1 MKKIS
6 LYMMALLSMLFVGC
20 DEDFSTEFVPQ
31 TTIPES
37 SFPAS
42 AVTVTPKVTSINL
55 VDLMAAETEQPIVI
69 GTINLSAELPQ
80 NTILKAEV
88 EISDDASFSK
98 STTIEANS
106 LADSKDI
113 SVMPSTLA
121 DAYFNNITKNPAAT
135 TLYVRA
141 LLYTV
146 TDGSSVAIIGKPGE
160 NYFASQSVAFTP
172 LNKVQISPAY
182 YIVGGPNDWAA
193 SAAAKSI
200 KFSHSDTDVYE
211 DPIFTVIFDAAAEG
225 DTWFAIGDDEACAA
239 IGNGDWSKLLGIVG
253 GENKASEGQ
262 LDFRYNMGA
271 DNSFCVPAGPKKIK
285 VTLNMLEYTFKVEAV
300 SIADAYYLIGGPGD
314 WNATSAMTM
323 QFSHSS
329 KDVIEDPVF
338 TYTFESTG
346 SEMWFAFGDK
356 DAIDGVAGGVW
367 NKLYGTKGDSKDLK
381 GSFDRRYNLDGDHSF
396 CVDGTAKFYRFTI
409 NMAEMTYEITPLN
422 FQQYIYEAGVNNGW
436 GGTEQ
441 PLYCADGNGTYTGFF
456 YAKEDSWTDGKGAFK
471 FRGAADNWD
480 NGNYGTGTLNADGLT
495 GTLVDDGNSGN
506 IMPQPGFYRA
516 DVNLADMTY
525 TLTPINSVYVVGSAV
540 NNDWDNGVKMTYNH
554 EKLCWECD
562 ANFTE
567 AGVIKF
573 KGNGTWDTADGNWGG
588 TADNIIN
595 GSNDNIPVTVSGDV
609 HIEFYPLCETKAY
622 CTITKK

>member
-121 DAYFNNITKNPAAT
+121 DAYFDNITKNPAAT

-211 DPIFTVIFDAAAEG
+211 DPIFTAIFDAAAEG

-540 NNDWDNGVKMTYNH
+540 NNDWDNGVQMTYNH

>member
-1 MKKIS
+1 
-6 LYMMALLSMLFVGC
+6 MMALLSMLFVGC

-106 LADSKDI
+106 LADSKEI

-146 TDGSSVAIIGKPGE
+146 TDGSSVAIIGTPGE

-356 DAIDGVAGGVW
+356 DAIDGVAGGVR

-540 NNDWDNGVKMTYNH
+540 NNDWDNGVQMTYNH

>member
-1 MKKIS
+1 
-6 LYMMALLSMLFVGC
+6 MMALLSMMFVAC

-31 TTIPES
+31 TTMPES

-42 AVTVTPKVTSINL
+42 AVTVTPSVTSINL

-69 GTINLSAELPQ
+69 GTISLSAELPQ

-106 LADSKDI
+106 LADSKEI
-113 SVMPSTLA
+113 SVMPSALS

-172 LNKVQISPAY
+172 EFRVFIEKAY
-182 YIVGGPNDWAA
+182 YYVGATNGWSD
-193 SAAAKSI
+193 SDKTY
-200 KFSHSDTDVYE
+200 KFDNGGGDVYE
-211 DPIFTVIFDAAAEG
+211 NPVFTVTVPAPYNEEGTERVDNWFKIAPESAYTSGDFWNNLVGARNNG
-225 DTWFAIGDDEACAA
+225 DTATEGELVGP
-239 IGNGDWSKLLGIVG
+239 GNVG
-253 GENKASEGQ
+253 AFNQPAS
-262 LDFRYNMGA
+262 DGA
-271 DNSFCVPAGPKKIK
+271 TMYRISI
-285 VTLNMLEYTFKVEAV
+285 NMLDQTYSITPIKFKVE
-300 SIADAYYLIGGPGD
+300 SAYYYVGAINGWSESDKTYVFSNGGKDPLENPVYTCVVPAPYNEEGTERVDNWFKIAPESAYASGD
-314 WNATSAMTM
+314 FWNNLFGVVNNGATST
-323 QFSHSS
+323 SG
-329 KDVIEDPVF
+329 EL
-338 TYTFESTG
+338 
-346 SEMWFAFGDK
+346 AFGNVG
-356 DAIDGVAGGVW
+356 AFCQPASDG
-367 NKLYGTKGDSKDLK
+367 
-381 GSFDRRYNLDGDHSF
+381 
-396 CVDGTAKFYRFTI
+396 AKFYRISI
-409 NMAEMTYEITPLN
+409 NPKEMTYEITPLN

-495 GTLVDDGNSGN
+495 GTLVDDSNSGN

-540 NNDWDNGVKMTYNH
+540 NNDWDNGVQMTYNH

>member
-146 TDGSSVAIIGKPGE
+146 TDGSSVAIIGTPGE

-356 DAIDGVAGGVW
+356 DAIDGVAEGVW

-540 NNDWDNGVKMTYNH
+540 NNDWDNGVQMTYNH

>member
-106 LADSKDI
+106 LADSKEI

-121 DAYFNNITKNPAAT
+121 DAYFDNITKNPAAT

-146 TDGSSVAIIGKPGE
+146 TDGGSVAIIGTPGE

-211 DPIFTVIFDAAAEG
+211 DPIFTAIFDAAAEG

-471 FRGAADNWD
+471 FRGAADNWN
-480 NGNYGTGTLNADGLT
+480 NGSYGTGTLNADGLT
-495 GTLVDDGNSGN
+495 GTLVDDINSGN

-540 NNDWDNGVKMTYNH
+540 NNDWDNGVQMTYNH

>member
-1 MKKIS
+1 
-6 LYMMALLSMLFVGC
+6 MMALLSMLFVGC

-160 NYFASQSVAFTP
+160 NYFASQSVTFTP

-356 DAIDGVAGGVW
+356 DAIDGVAEGVW

-540 NNDWDNGVKMTYNH
+540 NNDWDNGVQMTYNH

>member
-1 MKKIS
+1 
-6 LYMMALLSMLFVGC
+6 MMALLSMLFVGC

-193 SAAAKSI
+193 SAAAKPI

-540 NNDWDNGVKMTYNH
+540 NNDWDNGVQMTYNH
-554 EKLCWECD
+554 DKLCWECD

>member
-106 LADSKDI
+106 LADSKEI

-146 TDGSSVAIIGKPGE
+146 TDGSSVAIIGTPGE

-271 DNSFCVPAGPKKIK
+271 DNSFCVAAGPKKIK

-540 NNDWDNGVKMTYNH
+540 NNDWDNGVQMTYNH

>member
-1 MKKIS
+1 
-6 LYMMALLSMLFVGC
+6 MMALLSMLFVGC

-106 LADSKDI
+106 LADSKEI

-121 DAYFNNITKNPAAT
+121 DAYFDNITKNPAAT

-146 TDGSSVAIIGKPGE
+146 TDGGSVAIIGTPGE

-211 DPIFTVIFDAAAEG
+211 DPIFTAIFDAAAEG

-471 FRGAADNWD
+471 FRGAADNWN
-480 NGNYGTGTLNADGLT
+480 NGSYGTGTLNADGLT
-495 GTLVDDGNSGN
+495 GTLVDDINSGN

-540 NNDWDNGVKMTYNH
+540 NNDWDNGVQMTYNH

>member
-211 DPIFTVIFDAAAEG
+211 DPIFTAIFDAAAEG

-540 NNDWDNGVKMTYNH
+540 NNDWDNGVQMTYNH